1 MKIYL
6 YPFVGLLLA
15 CAHDGQLPVEP
26 ERVALESAKM
36 SECLTGYCDS
46 FKGVWKAMGGEDY
59 LIIGAESGTRLV
71 LAYQSFDEIEFEFF
85 DQFLLANDLDICFM
99 SFGEYV
105 LFSNIQILTQNRIKF
120 WIFTYERVTSESE
133 EKRARRLIFG
143 EPNDFGHSGI

>member
-1 MKIYL
+1 M
-6 YPFVGLLLA
+6 
-15 CAHDGQLPVEP
+15 
-26 ERVALESAKM
+26 
-36 SECLTGYCDS
+36 
-46 FKGVWKAMGGEDY
+46 
-59 LIIGAESGTRLV
+59 